1 LTTSTE
7 LPRAAA
13 ADAQELLV
21 PAPQERAGRP
31 RRPRRG
37 REDAGDR
44 GVLSLS
50 DRRKPGVRWSARV
63 IHGALLVVL
72 VVVGLGPLL
81 WLAKSAITP
90 TEDTLRTPMALFP
103 NGVDWANLSTAWSTV
118 HIDVQFMNT
127 IWVAAGSWAAQ
138 IIVATTAGYALSVL
152 RPKYGR
158 VLYGLIL
165 TTLFVPSVVL
175 LVPLY
180 LTILNPPLLG
190 QSLINTFWAVWL
202 PAGASAFNVVLVK
215 RFFDNLP
222 REIFEAA
229 RTDGAGP
236 FRLFWSI
243 VLPMSKPILGV
254 VSVFAII
261 AAWKDYLWPLLVLRD
276 PAIQPLS
283 VRLPTLQAAIQL
295 DVYLAALAIS
305 TLIPIVLFLVFQ
317 GLFLRSAGLGGAV
330 KG

>member
-1 LTTSTE
+1 VHGV
-7 LPRAAA
+7 
-13 ADAQELLV
+13 LLV
-21 PAPQERAGRP
+21 
-31 RRPRRG
+31 
-37 REDAGDR
+37 
-44 GVLSLS
+44 
-50 DRRKPGVRWSARV
+50 
-63 IHGALLVVL
+63 LLT
-72 VVVGLGPLL
+72 VVGLGPLL
-81 WLAKSAITP
+81 WLAKSAVTP

-103 NGVDWANLSTAWSTV
+103 NGVDWANLAEAWSTV
-118 HIDVQFMNT
+118 HIDVQFVNT

-138 IIVATTAGYALSVL
+138 IVVATTAGYALSVL
-152 RPKYGR
+152 RPRYGG

-165 TTLFVPSVVL
+165 TTLFVPAVVL

-180 LTILNPPLLG
+180 LTILQPPLLG
-190 QSLINTFWAVWL
+190 GSLINTFWAVWL

-222 REIFEAA
+222 REVFEAA

-254 VSVFAII
+254 VSVFAVI

-276 PAIQPLS
+276 PGLQPLS

-305 TLIPIVLFLVFQ
+305 TLIPVALFLVFQ